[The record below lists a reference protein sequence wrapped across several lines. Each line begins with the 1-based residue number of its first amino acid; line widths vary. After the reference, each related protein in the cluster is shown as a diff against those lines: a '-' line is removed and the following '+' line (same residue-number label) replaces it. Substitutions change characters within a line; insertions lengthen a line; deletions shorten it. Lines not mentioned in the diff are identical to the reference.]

1 MIDLQQKL
9 VKSSMI
15 FDKKTLFQRNTK
27 LTEEMGELGEA
38 IVFSDLK
45 EMLEETIDTLLVAV
59 SIHLDLSDD
68 FEVLNTLVSSAFDD
82 AVSYQRESFHI
93 GFQIGFIKLTG
104 YVGRFA
110 EAVQKYS
117 GVATSAY
124 KGKVSKEDV
133 LARIDTVIQQCVLLM
148 AMQSNNYAVM
158 NEIILRKNEKW
169 LKHARKGF
177 ILADVNQ
184 VISLEKSSPVAVEL
198 REQMKSMDNVNPI
211 FMDYEQIS
219 HRLSDIRDI
228 DHVVHIDE
236 QYNDKKDILVL
247 SNVPLDIA
255 DRLSKLNS
263 RFKIVSFVK

>member
-1 MIDLQQKL
+1 MINLQQKL
-9 VKSSMI
+9 VKNSMI
-15 FDKKTLFQRNTK
+15 FDRKNLFQRNTK

-38 IVFSDLK
+38 IIINDLS

-59 SIHLDLSDD
+59 SIHLDLVEN
-68 FEVLNTLVSSAFDD
+68 FESLTTIINNAFSEKC
-82 AVSYQRESFHI
+82 SYQSKKVHMA
-93 GFQIGFIKLTG
+93 FIKLTG

-117 GVATSAY
+117 GVSTSAY
-124 KGKVSKEDV
+124 KGKVSKEEV
-133 LARIDTVIQQCVLLM
+133 IIRIDRVIEQCAILM
-148 AMQSNNYAVM
+148 AMQTSDHDIV

-169 LKHARKGF
+169 LNHARKGF

-184 VISLEKSSPVAVEL
+184 VVNVEKGSPIINEL
-198 REQMKSMDNVNPI
+198 REQMKSMENVNPV

-219 HRLSDIRDI
+219 HRLNDIRDI
-228 DHVVHIDE
+228 DHIVHIDE

-247 SNVPLDIA
+247 NSVPLDIA
-255 DRLSKLNS
+255 DKLQKYNS